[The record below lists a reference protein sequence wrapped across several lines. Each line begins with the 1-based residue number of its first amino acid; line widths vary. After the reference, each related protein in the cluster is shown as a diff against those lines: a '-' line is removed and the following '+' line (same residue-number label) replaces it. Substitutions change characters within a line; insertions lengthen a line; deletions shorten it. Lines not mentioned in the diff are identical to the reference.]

1 MSLLYEAKSIDAA
14 WEGIVLNH
22 GRVGDGAFLEF
33 TPVGD
38 LSEIS
43 WSSDGE
49 MGISKLSPQGGVITL
64 TLKQPAP
71 LNKKL
76 AEIAAE
82 QTKRGVRPKVGTFY
96 CIDIFGNCANFAAR
110 NATLTGQPTQSFAG
124 TMGELTW
131 TWTCESFIS
140 SNDVNKV
147 FATIGLWI

>member
-1 MSLLYEAKSIDAA
+1 MALLYEAKSIEAA
-14 WEGIVLNH
+14 WEGIVLDH

-43 WSSDGE
+43 FSSDGE
-49 MGISKLSPQGGVITL
+49 MGISKLSPQGAVITL
-64 TLKQPAP
+64 TLKQTAP

-96 CIDIFGNCANFAAR
+96 CIDLLGVSSNFVAR
-110 NATLTGQPTQSFAG
+110 NATLTGRPTQSFAG
-124 TMGELTW
+124 TMGEQTW
-131 TWTCESFIS
+131 TWTCESFIDT
-140 SNDVNKV
+140 SNIDKV
-147 FATIGLWI
+147 TATISLWI

>member
-1 MSLLYEAKSIDAA
+1 MSLLYEAKSIEAA
-14 WEGIVLNH
+14 WEGIVLDH

-49 MGISKLSPQGGVITL
+49 MGISKLSPQGAVITL
-64 TLKQPAP
+64 TLKQTAP
-71 LNKKL
+71 LNQKL

-82 QTKRGVRPKVGTFY
+82 QTKRGVRPKIGTFY
-96 CIDIFGNCANFAAR
+96 CVDTFGLSANFVAR

-124 TMGELTW
+124 VMGDKTW
-131 TWTCESFIS
+131 TWTCESFIATS
-140 SNDVNKV
+140 DINKV
-147 FATIGLWI
+147 TATIGLWI